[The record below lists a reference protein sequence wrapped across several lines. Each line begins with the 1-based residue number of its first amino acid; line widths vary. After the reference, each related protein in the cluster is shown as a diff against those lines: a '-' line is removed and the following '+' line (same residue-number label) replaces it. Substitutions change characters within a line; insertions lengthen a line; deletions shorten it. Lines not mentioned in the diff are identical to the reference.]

1 MTGVLDYNATP
12 ANNTAVNGINIQGT
26 AAVSNFDNALRQI
39 MADIASGITS
49 GYFSGAGYAAKSSG
63 YTVLGTDRGK
73 LIDCTAGLTLSLTA
87 AATIGAGFYVI
98 VKANGGD
105 VTIDPNSTENIN
117 GSSSSYVIP
126 NGKWGIVV
134 CTGSAW
140 HTVDNKN
147 SATLTGTET
156 LTNKTLTA
164 PTINSPAFGGSVP
177 TGLDASDTAKGIAEL
192 ATAAE
197 YRTGT
202 DTARVLTPAVVFG
215 DYTAL
220 TDGANIAVDLAT
232 GYDFGGASN
241 AALAL
246 GGDRTLSAPSN
257 AKNGQKGILWFT
269 ATGSTRTLTL
279 NASWNRCNNV
289 EAGPYSISTSQTIG
303 ICYVCRGT
311 TVYVTSILRIG

>member
-1 MTGVLDYNATP
+1 MSVLDYSSTP
-12 ANNTAVNGINIQGT
+12 ASNTAINGIGVQGT
-26 AAVSNFDNALRQI
+26 NVPSNFDNAFRQI

-49 GYFSGAGYAAKSSG
+49 GYFSGAGYVAKSSG

-87 AATIGAGFYVI
+87 AATIGSGFYVI

-117 GSSSSYVIP
+117 GSSTSYVIP

-140 HTVDNKN
+140 HTVDNVN

-177 TGLDASDTAKGIAEL
+177 TGLDASTTAKGISEL
-192 ATAAE
+192 ATGAE

-202 DTARVLTPAVVFG
+202 DTARTLTPAAVFG
-215 DYTAL
+215 DCTVL

-232 GYDFGGASN
+232 GYDFSGASN

-246 GGDRTLSAPSN
+246 GGNRTLDAPSN
-257 AKNGQKGILWFT
+257 AKNGQKGILWF
-269 ATGSTRTLTL
+269 AAAGSTRTLTL
-279 NASWNRCNNV
+279 NGAWNLMNNI
-289 EAGPYSISTSQTIG
+289 EAGPYSITTSQTLG
-303 ICYVCRGT
+303 IAYVVRGT
-311 TVYVTSILRIG
+311 TVYVTAILRTG